1 MMKEKQSELVTVLL
15 VEDIDD
21 TRYFMRLEL
30 EERGYRVI
38 EAENGESAVEAATR
52 ERPDII
58 LMDLSLPVMDGLQ
71 AAERIR
77 QDQQLREV
85 PIVAVTAHQETD
97 YRNHARRSGF
107 NAYATKPVDFDWLDE
122 LLNSLLA

>member
-1 MMKEKQSELVTVLL
+1 MKEKRLAPLTVLL

-38 EAENGESAVEAATR
+38 EAEDGEKAVELAVR

-58 LMDLSLPVMDGLQ
+58 LMDLSLPVMDGLS
-71 AAERIR
+71 ATERIR
-77 QDQQLREV
+77 HDTHLRDI

-97 YRNHARRSGF
+97 YRAHAQHSGF
-107 NAYATKPVDFDWLDE
+107 SAYATKPVDFDWLSD
-122 LLNSLLA
+122 LLDNLLP